1 MTLSN
6 QFKTNKIDFRTK
18 RQEFVT
24 NFIKSMTLLKKVKTN
39 KSSSMTN
46 KIVLRTKMQRVMTVL
61 IKSMTKIVY
70 LRTKFK
76 TIRASV

>member
-1 MTLSN
+1 M
-6 QFKTNKIDFRTK
+6 
-18 RQEFVT
+18 T

-46 KIVLRTKMQRVMTVL
+46 KIVLMIKTQRVMTVL